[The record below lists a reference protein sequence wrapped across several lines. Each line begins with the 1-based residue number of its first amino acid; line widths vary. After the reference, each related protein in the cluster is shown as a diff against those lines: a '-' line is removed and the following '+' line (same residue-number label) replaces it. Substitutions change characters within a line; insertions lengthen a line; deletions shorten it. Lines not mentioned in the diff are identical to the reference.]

1 MFQTKEQDKD
11 TQKQINEDDSKGDP
25 GSWKMNGETDWEL
38 QEMFN
43 KELRDLRNQQTKMN
57 NTIPDMANA
66 LEGIN
71 SRITEAEEW
80 ISKVDD
86 RVVEITAIEKN
97 KEWKKWGESKSTL
110 GQNQTYQHSHHRGS
124 RRRRERERAR
134 GNMRRDYKQRFPKC
148 EKGKTHSSARN
159 TENSIQNK
167 PQKKIQQDTY

>member
-11 TQKQINEDDSKGDP
+11 TQKQISEDDSKGDP

-80 ISKVDD
+80 ISEVEDW
-86 RVVEITAIEKN
+86 VVEITTTEKN
-97 KEWKKWGESKSTL
+97 KGKKWKEWRTV
-110 GQNQTYQHSHHRGS
+110 
-124 RRRRERERAR
+124 
-134 GNMRRDYKQRFPKC
+134 
-148 EKGKTHSSARN
+148 
-159 TENSIQNK
+159 
-167 PQKKIQQDTY
+167 